1 MRTTN
6 YILTMMFLLPGSIL
20 FAQKMEVNTRA
31 SSIEWVGKKIASQH
45 NGNIQLKSGYIELR
59 DNRIV
64 AGDFVVDMTTI
75 TNADI
80 DNESRNQ
87 RLVGHLKSDDFFGVE
102 EYPTAHFAV
111 SQSSEFNNGKASLTG
126 NITIKGKTEPITFE
140 VSRTGKEFGATLGID
155 RSKFDVRY
163 GSDSFFENLGDNAID
178 NIFTLE
184 IKLVVM

>member
-6 YILTMMFLLPGSIL
+6 YLLAMMFLLPGSIL
-20 FAQKMEVNTRA
+20 FAQKLEVNTKA

-45 NGNIQLKSGYIELR
+45 HGNIQLKSGYFELQ

-64 AGDFVVDMTTI
+64 AGDFVVDMITI

-80 DNESRNQ
+80 ENESRNQ
-87 RLVGHLKSDDFFGVE
+87 RLVDHLKSDDFFGVD
-102 EYPTAHFAV
+102 EYPTAHFNV
-111 SQSSEFNNGKASLTG
+111 SQSSEFINGKSTLKG

-140 VSRTGKEFGATLGID
+140 VLSTGKEYIASLGID

-184 IKLVVM
+184 ITLVVM

>member
-1 MRTTN
+1 
-6 YILTMMFLLPGSIL
+6 MMFLLPGSIL
-20 FAQKMEVNTRA
+20 FAQKLEVNTRA
-31 SSIEWVGKKIASQH
+31 SSIEWVGKKIASEH
-45 NGNIQLKSGYIELR
+45 HGNIELKSGNFELQ

-80 DNESRNQ
+80 INESRNQ
-87 RLVGHLKSDDFFGVE
+87 RLVGHLKSDDFFGVK

-111 SQSSEFNNGKASLTG
+111 SQSSEFNNGKATLKG

-140 VSRTGKEFGATLGID
+140 VLRTGKEYNARLDLD

-178 NIFTLE
+178 NIFILN